1 MRRRIYAALVC
12 LCVILAFVSL
22 PASAD
27 MEKAQPAEQFS
38 LKDGITYYF
47 DISNQNFYGKTNPAL
62 PDTSLHYVPF
72 TYVGTVNAYKLAT
85 TTQTTTEYAN
95 ENEYAHS
102 LFIANYNVKY
112 EVSWSRLNSRKYIFG
127 KTYTSNGISYR
138 MRAPSVG
145 SSKTGSGDSKRGSPA
160 NNEWDQIL
168 NKYGGYIKNFE
179 NILSW
184 GQDSSASEKD
194 RRAARGKDSSAR
206 GWSTRR
212 SGINMSFDG
221 YRPVLEVLNAD
232 ELGKDAL
239 KVVTL
244 NLGHFY
250 AIVDSEFVNEQIRI
264 VVKNGESFTAPSA
277 DGLRMSKCCDKDGF
291 RWKDDDGNI
300 YAPGDSV
307 PANVKK
313 LTAQYKYIEQF
324 SLNPGDMY
332 YFDLSELP
340 KTVTSSKYG
349 SVLVTNY
356 MPDKTLHYA
365 PFIYAGTIS
374 AYKLSS
380 EMVTTEEF
388 AQQNEY
394 SHSLFVS
401 YGDIFSGV
409 SWCELNDAGLIFGKN
424 YLNNGI
430 NYSIRAMSMGS
441 GAMNKHSENDIYT
454 ENFAWYGFPINNEW
468 DTIADKN
475 PDYLKLTNSYSW
487 GQDVCAMP
495 EDFWLT
501 TPIVARGYRFA
512 RENTIRRWL
521 WRDGTLSHSQQIAYL
536 PVLEVMGI
544 DALGTDGL
552 KEVVLDLN
560 GGKLGESSANIK
572 TIVKNGEEFTAP
584 PSEGLN
590 RPDGNNDS
598 YFMWLGSDGVLYAPG
613 DKVASDVNRL
623 TAQWTDGELSFSV
636 TYKPDSNTIETDAQT
651 DTKIFDVELTLK
663 DGIFTREG
671 YTQLGWTT
679 VEGGTTEYELGGI
692 YSDNSSI
699 VLYPAWENPA
709 PVHNHTYGDWS
720 SDSTEHWHE
729 CTDENCP
736 DRLGSITDRAAHIY
750 DNDEDATCNE
760 CGYVRGVNPP
770 DPSHVHTYG
779 DWSSDSTEHWHEC
792 TDENCPDK
800 LGSITDRAAHVY
812 DNDEDTTCNECG
824 YVRGVNPPDPS
835 HVHTYGD
842 WSSDSTEHW
851 HECTDE
857 NCPDR
862 LGSIT
867 DRASHIYDNEK
878 DNVCDECG
886 YVRSFIPSVPVFLP
900 AHHVHTYGDWSKNS
914 TEHWHECTNMNCPNR
929 ADSIKDRAEHDFGE
943 WVVTLQPTAE
953 SEGREE
959 RVCAV
964 CAYKEK
970 HSIPV
975 VEPEEIDE
983 PELFT
988 LSFEMNG
995 GSGIPDISLTR
1006 GESVD
1011 LSEYEP
1017 TRRGYDFD
1025 GWYSDKKLTKKIT
1038 SVKLNRDR
1046 TVYAGWTEQISDVD
1060 GEIDIDFGGHFSDES
1075 ENPNTG
1081 CGLDMQAFVFCTALA
1096 GGLAAAGRL
1105 RRQREKNKER

>member
-1 MRRRIYAALVC
+1 MKRRIYAALVC
-12 LCVILAFVSL
+12 LCVILAFISL

-112 EVSWSRLNSRKYIFG
+112 EVSWSRLNSRKFIFG

-145 SSKTGSGDSKRGSPA
+145 SSKTGSGDSKRGSPT

-307 PANVKK
+307 PANVKN

-324 SLNPGDMY
+324 SLEPGDMY

-365 PFIYAGTIS
+365 PFIYAGTVS

-388 AQQNEY
+388 ARQNEY

-441 GAMNKHSENDIYT
+441 GAMNKHSESDIYT
-454 ENFAWYGFPINNEW
+454 EGFAWYGFPINNEW

-475 PDYLKLTNSYSW
+475 PDYLKLTNFYSW
-487 GQDVCAMP
+487 GQDLCAMP

-501 TPIVARGYRFA
+501 TPIVARGYKFS
-512 RENTIRRWL
+512 RETTIRRWH

-536 PVLEVMGI
+536 PVLEVMDV

-572 TIVKNGEEFTAP
+572 TIVKNGEKFTAP

-613 DKVASDVNRL
+613 DKVASDLNRL

-736 DRLGSITDRAAHIY
+736 DRLGSITDR
-750 DNDEDATCNE
+750 TT
-760 CGYVRGVNPP
+760 
-770 DPSHVHTYG
+770 HV
-779 DWSSDSTEHWHEC
+779 
-792 TDENCPDK
+792 
-800 LGSITDRAAHVY
+800 
-812 DNDEDTTCNECG
+812 
-824 YVRGVNPPDPS
+824 
-835 HVHTYGD
+835 
-842 WSSDSTEHW
+842 
-851 HECTDE
+851 
-857 NCPDR
+857 
-862 LGSIT
+862 
-867 DRASHIYDNEK
+867 YDNEK

-943 WVVTLQPTAE
+943 WVVTLQPTTE

-970 HSIPV
+970 RSIPV
-975 VEPEEIDE
+975 VEPEKIDE

-1046 TVYAGWTEQISDVD
+1046 TVYAGWTEQVSDVS
-1060 GEIDIDFGGHFSDES
+1060 GEIDIDLGGHFSDES

>member
-12 LCVILAFVSL
+12 LCVILTFISL

-112 EVSWSRLNSRKYIFG
+112 EVSWSRLNSSKYIFG
-127 KTYTSNGISYR
+127 KNYTSNGISYR

-307 PANVKK
+307 PANVKN

-324 SLNPGDMY
+324 SLEPGDMY

-441 GAMNKHSENDIYT
+441 GAINKHSENDIYT

-475 PDYLKLTNSYSW
+475 PDYLKLTNFYSW
-487 GQDVCAMP
+487 GQDLCAMP

-501 TPIVARGYRFA
+501 TPIVARGYKFS
-512 RENTIRRWL
+512 RETTIRRWH

-613 DKVASDVNRL
+613 DKVASDLNRL

-636 TYKPDSNTIETDAQT
+636 TYKPDSNTIETDTQT

-736 DRLGSITDRAAHIY
+736 DRLGSITDRASHIY

-760 CGYVRGVNPP
+760 CGYVRG
-770 DPSHVHTYG
+770 
-779 DWSSDSTEHWHEC
+779 
-792 TDENCPDK
+792 
-800 LGSITDRAAHVY
+800 I
-812 DNDEDTTCNECG
+812 
-824 YVRGVNPPDPS
+824 NPPDPS

-867 DRASHIYDNEK
+867 DRAAHIYDNEK

-943 WVVTLQPTAE
+943 WVVTLQPTTE

-970 HSIPV
+970 RSIPV

-983 PELFT
+983 PKLFT

-1017 TRRGYDFD
+1017 MRRGYDFD

-1046 TVYAGWTEQISDVD
+1046 TVYAGWTEQISDVG

>member
-1 MRRRIYAALVC
+1 MKRRIYAALVC
-12 LCVILAFVSL
+12 LCVILTFISL

-72 TYVGTVNAYKLAT
+72 TYVGTVNAYKLAK

-112 EVSWSRLNSRKYIFG
+112 EVSWSRLNSRKFIFG

-194 RRAARGKDSSAR
+194 RRAARGNDTSVR
-206 GWSTRR
+206 GWFTRR

-232 ELGKDAL
+232 KLGKDAL

-250 AIVDSEFVNEQIRI
+250 AIVDTEFVNEQIRI

-307 PANVKK
+307 PANVKN

-409 SWCELNDAGLIFGKN
+409 SWCDLNDAGLIFGKD

-441 GAMNKHSENDIYT
+441 GAINKHSESDIYT
-454 ENFAWYGFPINNEW
+454 EGFAWYGFPINNEW

-475 PDYLKLTNSYSW
+475 PDYLKLTNFYSW
-487 GQDVCAMP
+487 GQDLCAMP

-501 TPIVARGYRFA
+501 TPIVARGYKFS
-512 RENTIRRWL
+512 RETTIRRWH

-536 PVLEVMGI
+536 PVLEVMDV

-552 KEVVLDLN
+552 KAVVLDLN

-613 DKVASDVNRL
+613 DKVASDLNRL

-636 TYKPDSNTIETDAQT
+636 TYKPDSNTIETDTQT

-720 SDSTEHWHE
+720 SDSTEHWYE
-729 CTDENCP
+729 CTDVNCP
-736 DRLGSITDRAAHIY
+736 DRLGSITDRAAHVY

-770 DPSHVHTYG
+770 DPSH
-779 DWSSDSTEHWHEC
+779 
-792 TDENCPDK
+792 
-800 LGSITDRAAHVY
+800 A
-812 DNDEDTTCNECG
+812 
-824 YVRGVNPPDPS
+824 
-835 HVHTYGD
+835 HTYGD

-867 DRASHIYDNEK
+867 DRTAHIYDNEK

-970 HSIPV
+970 RSIPV

-1046 TVYAGWTEQISDVD
+1046 MVYAGWTEQVSDVG
-1060 GEIDIDFGGHFSDES
+1060 GEIDIDLGGHFSDES

-1081 CGLDMQAFVFCTALA
+1081 CGLDMQAFVFCTVLA

>member
-12 LCVILAFVSL
+12 LCMILAFISL

-145 SSKTGSGDSKRGSPA
+145 SSKTGSGDSKRGSPT

-324 SLNPGDMY
+324 SLKPGDMY

-349 SVLVTNY
+349 SDLVTNY

-409 SWCELNDAGLIFGKN
+409 SWCDLNDAGLIFGKD

-441 GAMNKHSENDIYT
+441 GAINKHSESDIYT
-454 ENFAWYGFPINNEW
+454 EGFAWYGFPINNEW

-475 PDYLKLTNSYSW
+475 PDYLKLTNFYSW
-487 GQDVCAMP
+487 GQDLCAMP

-501 TPIVARGYRFA
+501 TPIVARGYKFS
-512 RENTIRRWL
+512 RETTIRRWH
-521 WRDGTLSHSQQIAYL
+521 WRDGTSASRLQLAYL
-536 PVLEVMGI
+536 PVLEVMDV

-552 KEVVLDLN
+552 KAVVLDLN

-636 TYKPDSNTIETDAQT
+636 TYKPDSNTIETDTQT
-651 DTKIFDVELTLK
+651 DIKIFDVELTLK

-709 PVHNHTYGDWS
+709 PVHNHIYGDWS
-720 SDSTEHWHE
+720 S
-729 CTDENCP
+729 N
-736 DRLGSITDRAAHIY
+736 
-750 DNDEDATCNE
+750 
-760 CGYVRGVNPP
+760 
-770 DPSHVHTYG
+770 
-779 DWSSDSTEHWHEC
+779 STEHWHEC

-800 LGSITDRAAHVY
+800 LGSITDRASHIY
-812 DNDEDTTCNECG
+812 DNDEDATCNECG
-824 YVRGVNPPDPS
+824 YVRG
-835 HVHTYGD
+835 
-842 WSSDSTEHW
+842 
-851 HECTDE
+851 
-857 NCPDR
+857 
-862 LGSIT
+862 
-867 DRASHIYDNEK
+867 
-878 DNVCDECG
+878 
-886 YVRSFIPSVPVFLP
+886 FIPSVPVFLP

-943 WVVTLQPTAE
+943 WVVTLQPTTE

-970 HSIPV
+970 RSIPV

-983 PELFT
+983 PKLFT
-988 LSFEMNG
+988 LSFETNG
-995 GSGIPDISLTR
+995 GSGIPDISLTC

-1017 TRRGYDFD
+1017 TRSGYDFD

-1046 TVYAGWTEQISDVD
+1046 TVYAGWTEQVSDVG

>member
-1 MRRRIYAALVC
+1 MKRRIYAALVC
-12 LCVILAFVSL
+12 LCVILAFISL

-112 EVSWSRLNSRKYIFG
+112 EVSWSRLNSRKFIFG

-145 SSKTGSGDSKRGSPA
+145 SSKTGSGDSKRGSPT

-307 PANVKK
+307 PANVKN

-324 SLNPGDMY
+324 SLEPGDMY

-365 PFIYAGTIS
+365 PFIYAGTVS

-441 GAMNKHSENDIYT
+441 GAMNKHSESDIYT
-454 ENFAWYGFPINNEW
+454 EGFAWYGFPINNEW

-475 PDYLKLTNSYSW
+475 PDYLKLTNFYSW
-487 GQDVCAMP
+487 GQDLCAMP

-501 TPIVARGYRFA
+501 TPIVARGYKFS
-512 RENTIRRWL
+512 RETTIRRWH

-536 PVLEVMGI
+536 PVLEVMDV

-552 KEVVLDLN
+552 KAVVLDLN

-613 DKVASDVNRL
+613 DKVAFDVNRL

-636 TYKPDSNTIETDAQT
+636 TYKPDSNTIETDTQT

-720 SDSTEHWHE
+720 KDSTEHWHE
-729 CTDENCP
+729 CTDVNCP
-736 DRLGSITDRAAHIY
+736 DRLGSITDRASHIY

-792 TDENCPDK
+792 TDENCPDR
-800 LGSITDRAAHVY
+800 LGSITDRAA
-812 DNDEDTTCNECG
+812 
-824 YVRGVNPPDPS
+824 
-835 HVHTYGD
+835 
-842 WSSDSTEHW
+842 
-851 HECTDE
+851 
-857 NCPDR
+857 
-862 LGSIT
+862 
-867 DRASHIYDNEK
+867 HIYDNEK

-943 WVVTLQPTAE
+943 WVVTLQPTTE

-970 HSIPV
+970 RSIPV

-1046 TVYAGWTEQISDVD
+1046 MVYAGWTEQVSDVG
-1060 GEIDIDFGGHFSDES
+1060 GEIDIDLGGHFSDES

>member
-1 MRRRIYAALVC
+1 MKRRIYAALVC
-12 LCVILAFVSL
+12 LCVILAFISL

-112 EVSWSRLNSRKYIFG
+112 EVSWSRLNSRKFIFG

-145 SSKTGSGDSKRGSPA
+145 SSKTGSGDSKRGSPT

-307 PANVKK
+307 PANVKN

-324 SLNPGDMY
+324 SLEPGDMY

-365 PFIYAGTIS
+365 PFIYAGTVS

-441 GAMNKHSENDIYT
+441 GAMNKHSESDIYT
-454 ENFAWYGFPINNEW
+454 EGFAWYGFPINNEW

-475 PDYLKLTNSYSW
+475 PDYLKLTNFYSW
-487 GQDVCAMP
+487 GQDLCAMP

-501 TPIVARGYRFA
+501 TPIVARGYKFS
-512 RENTIRRWL
+512 RETTIRRWH

-536 PVLEVMGI
+536 PVLEVMDV

-552 KEVVLDLN
+552 KAVVLDLN

-613 DKVASDVNRL
+613 DKVAFDVNRL

-636 TYKPDSNTIETDAQT
+636 TYKPDSNTIETDTQT

-709 PVHNHTYGDWS
+709 PVHNHTYGDWN

-792 TDENCPDK
+792 TDENCPD
-800 LGSITDRAAHVY
+800 
-812 DNDEDTTCNECG
+812 
-824 YVRGVNPPDPS
+824 
-835 HVHTYGD
+835 
-842 WSSDSTEHW
+842 
-851 HECTDE
+851 
-857 NCPDR
+857 R

-867 DRASHIYDNEK
+867 DRTTHVYDNEK

-943 WVVTLQPTAE
+943 WVVTLQPTTE

-970 HSIPV
+970 RSIPV
-975 VEPEEIDE
+975 VEPEKIDE

-1046 TVYAGWTEQISDVD
+1046 TVYAGWTEQVSDVG
-1060 GEIDIDFGGHFSDES
+1060 GEIDIDLGGHFSDES

>member
-12 LCVILAFVSL
+12 LCVILTFISL

-112 EVSWSRLNSRKYIFG
+112 EVSWSRLNSRKFIFG
-127 KTYTSNGISYR
+127 KNYTSNGISYR

-145 SSKTGSGDSKRGSPA
+145 SGKTGSGDSKRGSPA

-324 SLNPGDMY
+324 SLKPGDMY

-349 SVLVTNY
+349 SVWVTNY

-374 AYKLSS
+374 AYKLTS
-380 EMVTTEEF
+380 ETVTTEEF

-441 GAMNKHSENDIYT
+441 GAMNKHSESDIYT
-454 ENFAWYGFPINNEW
+454 EGFAWYGFPINNEW

-512 RENTIRRWL
+512 RETTIRRWH

-636 TYKPDSNTIETDAQT
+636 TYKPDSNTIETDTQT

-792 TDENCPDK
+792 TDENCPD
-800 LGSITDRAAHVY
+800 
-812 DNDEDTTCNECG
+812 
-824 YVRGVNPPDPS
+824 
-835 HVHTYGD
+835 
-842 WSSDSTEHW
+842 
-851 HECTDE
+851 
-857 NCPDR
+857 R

-867 DRASHIYDNEK
+867 DRVAHIYDNEK

-943 WVVTLQPTAE
+943 WVVTLQPTTE

-970 HSIPV
+970 RSIPV

-1046 TVYAGWTEQISDVD
+1046 MVYAGWTEQISDVG
-1060 GEIDIDFGGHFSDES
+1060 GEIDIDLGGHFSDES

-1081 CGLDMQAFVFCTALA
+1081 CGLDMQALVFCTALA

>member
-1 MRRRIYAALVC
+1 MKRRIYAALVC
-12 LCVILAFVSL
+12 LCVILAFISL

-112 EVSWSRLNSRKYIFG
+112 EVSWSRLNSRKFIFG

-145 SSKTGSGDSKRGSPA
+145 SSKTGSGDSKRGSPT

-307 PANVKK
+307 PANVKN

-324 SLNPGDMY
+324 SLEPGDMY

-365 PFIYAGTIS
+365 PFIYAGTVS

-441 GAMNKHSENDIYT
+441 GAMNKHSESDIYT
-454 ENFAWYGFPINNEW
+454 EGFAWYGFPINNEW

-475 PDYLKLTNSYSW
+475 PDYLKLTNFYSW
-487 GQDVCAMP
+487 GQDLCAMP

-501 TPIVARGYRFA
+501 TPIVARGYKFS
-512 RENTIRRWL
+512 RETTIRRWH

-536 PVLEVMGI
+536 PVLEVMDV

-552 KEVVLDLN
+552 KAVVLDLN

-613 DKVASDVNRL
+613 DKVAFDVYRL
-623 TAQWTDGELSFSV
+623 TAQWPDGELSFSV
-636 TYKPDSNTIETDAQT
+636 TYKPDSNTIETDTQT

-720 SDSTEHWHE
+720 KDSTEHWHE
-729 CTDENCP
+729 CTDVNCP
-736 DRLGSITDRAAHIY
+736 DRLGSITDRASHIY

-792 TDENCPDK
+792 TDENCPDR
-800 LGSITDRAAHVY
+800 LGSITDRAA
-812 DNDEDTTCNECG
+812 
-824 YVRGVNPPDPS
+824 
-835 HVHTYGD
+835 
-842 WSSDSTEHW
+842 
-851 HECTDE
+851 
-857 NCPDR
+857 
-862 LGSIT
+862 
-867 DRASHIYDNEK
+867 HIYDNEK

-943 WVVTLQPTAE
+943 WVVTLQPTTE

-970 HSIPV
+970 RSIPV

-1046 TVYAGWTEQISDVD
+1046 MVYAGWTEQVSDVG
-1060 GEIDIDFGGHFSDES
+1060 GEIDIDLGGHFSDES

>member
-72 TYVGTVNAYKLAT
+72 TYVGTVNAYKLAK
-85 TTQTTTEYAN
+85 TTQTTTEYAD

-112 EVSWSRLNSRKYIFG
+112 EVSWSRLNSRKFIFG
-127 KTYTSNGISYR
+127 KNYTSNGISYR

-145 SSKTGSGDSKRGSPA
+145 SSKTGSGDSKRGSPT

-307 PANVKK
+307 PANVKN

-324 SLNPGDMY
+324 SLKPGDMY

-409 SWCELNDAGLIFGKN
+409 SWCDLNDAGLIFGKD

-441 GAMNKHSENDIYT
+441 GAINKHSESDIYT
-454 ENFAWYGFPINNEW
+454 EGFAWYGFPINNEW

-475 PDYLKLTNSYSW
+475 PDYLKLTNFYSW
-487 GQDVCAMP
+487 GQDLCAMP

-501 TPIVARGYRFA
+501 TPIVARGYRFS
-512 RENTIRRWL
+512 RETTIRRWH
-521 WRDGTLSHSQQIAYL
+521 WRDGTSASRSQLAYL
-536 PVLEVMGI
+536 PVLEVMDV
-544 DALGTDGL
+544 DALGADGL

-623 TAQWTDGELSFSV
+623 TAQWTDGELGFSV
-636 TYKPDSNTIETDAQT
+636 TYKPDSNTIETDTQT

-736 DRLGSITDRAAHIY
+736 DRLGGITDRAAHIY

-760 CGYVRGVNPP
+760 CGYVRDVNPP
-770 DPSHVHTYG
+770 DPS
-779 DWSSDSTEHWHEC
+779 
-792 TDENCPDK
+792 
-800 LGSITDRAAHVY
+800 
-812 DNDEDTTCNECG
+812 
-824 YVRGVNPPDPS
+824 
-835 HVHTYGD
+835 
-842 WSSDSTEHW
+842 
-851 HECTDE
+851 
-857 NCPDR
+857 
-862 LGSIT
+862 
-867 DRASHIYDNEK
+867 
-878 DNVCDECG
+878 
-886 YVRSFIPSVPVFLP
+886 
-900 AHHVHTYGDWSKNS
+900 HVHTYGDWSKNS

-943 WVVTLQPTAE
+943 WVVTLQPTTE

-970 HSIPV
+970 RSIPV

-1046 TVYAGWTEQISDVD
+1046 MVYAGWTEQVSDVG
-1060 GEIDIDFGGHFSDES
+1060 GEIDIDLGGHFSDES

>member
-12 LCVILAFVSL
+12 LCVILTFISL

-85 TTQTTTEYAN
+85 TTQTTTEYAD

-112 EVSWSRLNSRKYIFG
+112 EVSWSRLNSRKFIFG
-127 KTYTSNGISYR
+127 KNYTSNGISYR

-324 SLNPGDMY
+324 SLEPGDMY

-475 PDYLKLTNSYSW
+475 PDYLKLTNFYSW
-487 GQDVCAMP
+487 GQDLCAMP

-501 TPIVARGYRFA
+501 TPIVARGYKFS
-512 RENTIRRWL
+512 RETTIRRWH

-692 YSDNSSI
+692 YSENSSI
-699 VLYPAWENPA
+699 VLYPAWENPT

-736 DRLGSITDRAAHIY
+736 DKLGSITDRAAHIY

-792 TDENCPDK
+792 TDENCPDR
-800 LGSITDRAAHVY
+800 LGSITDRAAHV
-812 DNDEDTTCNECG
+812 
-824 YVRGVNPPDPS
+824 
-835 HVHTYGD
+835 
-842 WSSDSTEHW
+842 
-851 HECTDE
+851 
-857 NCPDR
+857 
-862 LGSIT
+862 
-867 DRASHIYDNEK
+867 YDNEK

-943 WVVTLQPTAE
+943 WVVTLQPTTE

-970 HSIPV
+970 RSIPV

-1046 TVYAGWTEQISDVD
+1046 MVYAGWTEQISDVG

-1081 CGLDMQAFVFCTALA
+1081 CGLDMQAFVFCAALA

>member
-112 EVSWSRLNSRKYIFG
+112 EVSWYRLNSRKYIFG

-736 DRLGSITDRAAHIY
+736 D
-750 DNDEDATCNE
+750 
-760 CGYVRGVNPP
+760 
-770 DPSHVHTYG
+770 
-779 DWSSDSTEHWHEC
+779 
-792 TDENCPDK
+792 K

>member
-1 MRRRIYAALVC
+1 MKRRIYAALVC
-12 LCVILAFVSL
+12 LCVILAFISL

-112 EVSWSRLNSRKYIFG
+112 EVSWSRLNSRKFIFG

-145 SSKTGSGDSKRGSPA
+145 SSKTGSGDSKRGSPT

-307 PANVKK
+307 PANVKN

-324 SLNPGDMY
+324 SLEPGDMY

-365 PFIYAGTIS
+365 PFIYAGTVS

-441 GAMNKHSENDIYT
+441 GAMNKHSESDIYT
-454 ENFAWYGFPINNEW
+454 EGFAWYGFPINNEW

-475 PDYLKLTNSYSW
+475 PDYLKLTNFYSW
-487 GQDVCAMP
+487 GQDLCAMP

-501 TPIVARGYRFA
+501 TPIVARGYKFS
-512 RENTIRRWL
+512 RETTIRRWH

-536 PVLEVMGI
+536 PVLEVMDV

-552 KEVVLDLN
+552 KAVVLDLN

-613 DKVASDVNRL
+613 DKVAFDVNRL

-636 TYKPDSNTIETDAQT
+636 TYKPDSNTIETDTQT

-709 PVHNHTYGDWS
+709 PVHNHTYGDWN

-736 DRLGSITDRAAHIY
+736 DRLGSITDR
-750 DNDEDATCNE
+750 TT
-760 CGYVRGVNPP
+760 
-770 DPSHVHTYG
+770 HV
-779 DWSSDSTEHWHEC
+779 
-792 TDENCPDK
+792 
-800 LGSITDRAAHVY
+800 
-812 DNDEDTTCNECG
+812 
-824 YVRGVNPPDPS
+824 
-835 HVHTYGD
+835 
-842 WSSDSTEHW
+842 
-851 HECTDE
+851 
-857 NCPDR
+857 
-862 LGSIT
+862 
-867 DRASHIYDNEK
+867 YDNEK

-943 WVVTLQPTAE
+943 WVVTLQPTTE

-970 HSIPV
+970 RSIPV
-975 VEPEEIDE
+975 VEPEKIDE

-1046 TVYAGWTEQISDVD
+1046 TVYAGWTEQVSDVG
-1060 GEIDIDFGGHFSDES
+1060 GEIDIDLGGHFSDES